1 MNTQLDEL
9 VVLSWK
15 LADLGSDKFD
25 KYSNII
31 KLPSQSQSYYDSFY
45 VLKTCERIL
54 VATLCPTTNFDLQIP
69 HIDFCSSKNPC
80 FIRENIQAYP
90 ELSADATM
98 FTGTNAFRFL
108 CSVAGSLDS
117 STIGEPEIL
126 GQFKKA
132 LVAQQESKTLAGSLN
147 EILLHAYKT
156 GKKVHTSS
164 DIPKGRIS
172 ILSNAEHIYLNWLE
186 TLKLSSDQP
195 VSIAIVGTGKMGR
208 DAFKYFK
215 NNFTA
220 DLNVYSR
227 NRKEFVEKTETEFS
241 FEPFENFEIEL
252 QKNTFN
258 VLILCSSTN
267 DPFITP
273 ETLKTDNQM
282 LIFDL
287 GVPKNA
293 APSLNDV
300 AGITLYQMD
309 QLVQLSE
316 QNYSMRSKALY
327 QAYDII
333 DKQVVQVSKIFEKKS
348 LNPYI
353 KDLRMDLEKVAQK
366 RLEGYTSNKDL
377 PIEFYKWFNNT
388 IKEMMHVSQQHLEK
402 NMIANIDQEIETE
415 ESNFSTFQLSS
426 DLKSS
431 TEHNNS

>member
-1 MNTQLDEL
+1 MNHTQLDEL

-25 KYSNII
+25 KYSNLINP
-31 KLPSQSQSYYDSFY
+31 PSQPLYDSVY

-54 VATLCPTTNFDLQIP
+54 IATLCPVSNFETKTC
-69 HIDFCSSKNPC
+69 HEDFCSPKNFC
-80 FIRENIQAYP
+80 FIRDNVDPYP
-90 ELSADATM
+90 DLRSDATL
-98 FTGTNAFRFL
+98 FTGSNAFRYL
-108 CSVAGSLDS
+108 SIVASSLDS

-132 LVAQQESKTLAGSLN
+132 LVSQQENKTVTGSLS
-147 EILLHAYKT
+147 ELLTHAFKT

-172 ILSNAEHIYLNWLE
+172 ILSNAEQIYVDWIENLE
-186 TLKLSSDQP
+186 FSSDKP

-208 DAFKYFK
+208 DAYKYFMNK
-215 NNFTA
+215 FSA
-220 DLNVYSR
+220 DLKVYSR
-227 NRKEFVEKTETEFS
+227 NRKEFTENTSNDFT
-241 FEPFENFEIEL
+241 FEPFERFELEL

-273 ETLKTDNQM
+273 EVLKSANQM

-293 APSLNDV
+293 TPSLHDV
-300 AGITLYQMD
+300 NGITMYQMAE
-309 QLVQLSE
+309 LVKLSE
-316 QNYSMRSKALY
+316 LNYSNRTKSLY
-327 QAYDII
+327 QAYNII
-333 DKQVVQVSKIFEKKS
+333 DQQVIQVSKIFEKKM
-348 LNPYI
+348 LNPYV
-353 KDLRMDLEKVAQK
+353 KDLRLDLEKVAQK
-366 RLEGYTSNKDL
+366 RLEGYTNNKDL
-377 PIEFYKWFNNT
+377 PAEFYKWFNNT

-402 NMIANIDQEIETE
+402 TITLNNEQEIESE
-415 ESNFSTFQLSS
+415 ESSFSSFQISS

-431 TEHNNS
+431 SEHNNS